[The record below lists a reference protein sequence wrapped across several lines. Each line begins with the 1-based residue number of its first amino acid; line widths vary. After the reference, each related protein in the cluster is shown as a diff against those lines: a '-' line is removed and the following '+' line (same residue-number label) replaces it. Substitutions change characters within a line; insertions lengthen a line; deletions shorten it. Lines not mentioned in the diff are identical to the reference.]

1 MEESIEKILRKY
13 TAGKK
18 DSLIP
23 LLQDIQREEGHL
35 SDVSIQEVS
44 RYMHIPLNKIYGVA
58 TFYDQFRFG
67 KKGRYHLQICHGT
80 TCHFYR
86 STSFR
91 AEIEKILQV
100 RAGHTT
106 KDGKFSLEVVNC
118 LGACSNAPVILID
131 GKAYGNLTID
141 RLQKLLSKFKGAN
154 EV

>member
-13 TAGKK
+13 TAGRK

-23 LLQDIQREEGHL
+23 LLQEIQREEGHL

-44 RYMHIPLNKIYGVA
+44 RYMNIPLNKIYGVA

-67 KKGRYHLQICHGT
+67 KKGRYHVQICHGT

-86 STSFR
+86 SLSFQ
-91 AEIEKILQV
+91 AEIEKILHIS
-100 RAGHTT
+100 AGHTT

-118 LGACSNAPVILID
+118 LGACSNAPVVLIN
-131 GKAYGNLTID
+131 GKAYGNLTIE
-141 RLQKLLSKFKGAN
+141 RLHKLLSGIKASN
-154 EV
+154 E